1 LILLAA
7 AGLGLYWLWSSGKLS
22 TLGQSLSSMLGGGG
36 GGQPITQD
44 TIDEYMQQQQD
55 AYDQAVQGAQSA
67 QLQQLLGAAGAGLA
81 ALFGSNQTAAAD
93 KIASDTTQAAVAAGT
108 AQQAGAVQ
116 EAAAAAGA
124 TAAGGLT
131 AGQAVWAAIGSAI
144 PIWLGTS
151 KAAGEMV
158 HEANIA
164 LTHAIGQETAFERG
178 NITLM
183 TRRGPVINNRNTQT
197 CYNLAGKEI
206 SCPDPSEVIGIEGHS
221 LAYLTTLV
229 EEGSL

>member
-7 AGLGLYWLWSSGKLS
+7 AGGGLYWLWQTGKLS
-22 TLGQSLSSMLGGGG
+22 ALGQSLSSMLGGGG
-36 GGQPITQD
+36 EGQITQD
-44 TIDEYMQQQQD
+44 MVDQYMEEQQRVYDE
-55 AYDQAVQGAQSA
+55 AVNQAQSA
-67 QLQQLLGAAGAGLA
+67 QLQQLLGAAGAGLLG
-81 ALFGSNQTAAAD
+81 LFGTNQQQATDQVAHDVTRAVDAAKTAE
-93 KIASDTTQAAVAAGT
+93 
-108 AQQAGAVQ
+108 QAGAV
-116 EAAAAAGA
+116 EAAAAA
-124 TAAGGLT
+124 AAPAASGMT
-131 AGQAVWAAIGSAI
+131 AGKALWTAIGVGL
-144 PIWLGTS
+144 PVWLGTS

-206 SCPDPSEVIGIEGHS
+206 PCPDPADVIGIEGHS